1 MNMKKRIL
9 LGMSG
14 GVDSSV
20 SAVLLQKQGYEVIG
34 ATMNMWTDTEKS
46 IEDAKKVCQKLGIEH
61 HVIDCIEKFRCNVIN
76 KFISE
81 YENAKTPNPCVEC
94 NRYLKFGAFYEKAK
108 ELGCEYIATG
118 HYAKTEYSEKYKRYV
133 LKKSDEIKKDQ
144 TYFLYYIPK
153 EEIEY
158 IVFPLQNRASKE
170 ETRKIAEE
178 TGLEVAQKKDSQEI
192 CFIPDNDYQGFLQ
205 KHSSQRPKSG
215 NIVLKDGTI
224 LGKHNGLINYTI
236 GQRKGLGISYKEPL
250 YVIKL
255 DIQKNQVI
263 VGTEQDLYSKELIA
277 NEINWLA
284 INELKE
290 PLRLTAK
297 VRYRAK
303 EAQCVVYPIEE
314 NQVKVI
320 FDEPQRAITPGQ
332 SVVFYDENI
341 VVGGGKIIYNK
352 NVFK

>member
-1 MNMKKRIL
+1 MKKKIL

-20 SAVLLQKQGYEVIG
+20 SAVLLQEQGYDVIG
-34 ATMNMWTDTEKS
+34 ATMKMWEDTEKA
-46 IEDAKKVCQKLGIEH
+46 IEDAKKVCNKLGIEH
-61 HVIDCIEKFRCNVIN
+61 HVIDCTEKFRCHVIN

-133 LKKSDEIKKDQ
+133 LKKSDEEKKDQ

-158 IVFPLQNRASKE
+158 IIFPLQNRTSKE
-170 ETRKIAEE
+170 ETRKIAEKNN
-178 TGLEVAQKKDSQEI
+178 LEVAQKKDSQEI
-192 CFIPDNDYQGFLQ
+192 CFIPDNDYQKFLQ
-205 KHSSQRPKSG
+205 KYSSQKPKVG
-215 NIVLKDGTI
+215 NIVLKDGTV
-224 LGKHNGLINYTI
+224 LGKHDGLINYTI

-277 NEINWLA
+277 DEINWLA
-284 INELKE
+284 IDQLKE
-290 PLRLTAK
+290 PLKLKAK

-303 EAQCVVYPIEE
+303 EAECTVYPIENE
-314 NQVKVI
+314 QVKVI

-332 SVVFYDENI
+332 SVVFYDEDI
-341 VVGGGKIIYNK
+341 VVGGGKII
-352 NVFK
+352 